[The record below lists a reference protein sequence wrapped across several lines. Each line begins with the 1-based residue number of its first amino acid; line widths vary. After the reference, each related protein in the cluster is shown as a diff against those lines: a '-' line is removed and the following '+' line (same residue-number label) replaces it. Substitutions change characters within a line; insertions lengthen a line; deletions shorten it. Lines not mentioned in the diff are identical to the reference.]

1 MILGKEGR
9 MGVCSTRGILLRFRG
24 ERGGRDG
31 VRMSVEEE
39 EGRTRLAFL
48 VDRRF
53 DRPLI
58 AGDALVELGEERR
71 RKVRDGGT

>member
-1 MILGKEGR
+1 
-9 MGVCSTRGILLRFRG
+9 
-24 ERGGRDG
+24 
-31 VRMSVEEE
+31 MSVEEE

-48 VDRRF
+48 GDRRF